1 MPGGG
6 MEAQGRCL
14 GSAPPLTVPG
24 LLLSEWLCK
33 CLVQRLVVV
42 ISSIES
48 NEVLE
53 RWQFDIECDKTAK
66 DET

>member
-1 MPGGG
+1 

-14 GSAPPLTVPG
+14 GSTPPLTVPG